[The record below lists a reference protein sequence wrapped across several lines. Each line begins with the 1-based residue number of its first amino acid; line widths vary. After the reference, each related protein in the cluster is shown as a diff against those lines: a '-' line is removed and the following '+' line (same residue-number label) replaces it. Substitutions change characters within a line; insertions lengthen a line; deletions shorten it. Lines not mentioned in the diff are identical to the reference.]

1 MAHITEI
8 KIHGLLG
15 RVDPVHIKFERD
27 VNVFFGENGSGKT
40 TLLKI
45 LDAAMSRDGDIMYM
59 LPVQRA
65 EVHIFSISEN
75 RVIKHVWDRSSQKSS
90 ALQKSLIDINWDELT
105 VGDQHRIKRA
115 ASPSIPWQLSP
126 KGAGE
131 GVKWAHIFLPTTRLY
146 LDENLRASGKP
157 LTESQFDAIFV
168 ENLNKSWLRY
178 YSTVLSEV
186 SKIQDSGLRAIVN
199 YALAPKLKETVGP
212 ILDPMGA
219 YDRVSKFLKRQVATE
234 SILGT
239 KSSFLKRY
247 EKEENL
253 RRIVD
258 SIDTLERQIEEAMI
272 PINRFTDTL
281 EKLFSNRKSV
291 SITGNELGI
300 TLENGDR
307 LPIASLSSGEKHL
320 LKIFL
325 SAMSAEENAIIIDE
339 PELSMHI
346 DWQNV
351 FVQSIMNLNP
361 RCQLIIA
368 SHSPEIMADLA
379 DEKIFHV

>member
-8 KIHGLLG
+8 KIYGLLG
-15 RVDPVHIKFERD
+15 RADPVHLKLERD

-45 LDAAMSRDGDIMYM
+45 LDAAMSRNGDVMLA

-65 EVHIFSISEN
+65 EVYIFSVSEN
-75 RVIKHVWDRSSQKSS
+75 RIIKHVWDRKTKKSD
-90 ALQKSLIDINWDELT
+90 ALQHTILEFDWDELT
-105 VGDQHRIKRA
+105 PSDRHYVKQA
-115 ASPSIPWQLSP
+115 APSIPWQLTP
-126 KGAGE
+126 KGVARGIR
-131 GVKWAHIFLPTTRLY
+131 WAHIFLPTTRLY
-146 LDENLRASGKP
+146 LDENLRSSSKP
-157 LTESQFDAIFV
+157 LTEAQFDAIFV

-178 YSTVLSEV
+178 YSAVLSEV
-186 SKIQDSGLRAIVN
+186 SKIQDAGLRTVVN

-212 ILDPMGA
+212 ILDPIGA

-234 SILGT
+234 SILGPKT
-239 KSSFLKRY
+239 SFLKRY

-258 SIDTLERQIEEAMI
+258 SIDTLE
-272 PINRFTDTL
+272 
-281 EKLFSNRKSV
+281 KLFSNRKSV
-291 SITGNELGI
+291 AIIGNELGI
-300 TLENGDR
+300 QLENGDR
-307 LPIASLSSGEKHL
+307 LSIASLSSGEKHL

-325 SAMSAEENAIIIDE
+325 SAMSAEENSIIIDE

-346 DWQNV
+346 DWQHA
-351 FVQSIMNLNP
+351 FVHSTMNLNP

-368 SHSPEIMADLA
+368 SHSPEIMADLP
-379 DEKIFHV
+379 DEKIFRI